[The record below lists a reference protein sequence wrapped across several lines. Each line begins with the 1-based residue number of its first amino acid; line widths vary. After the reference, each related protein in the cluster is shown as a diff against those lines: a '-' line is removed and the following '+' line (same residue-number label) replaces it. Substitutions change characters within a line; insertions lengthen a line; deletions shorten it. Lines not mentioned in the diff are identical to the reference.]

1 MMTKRRLD
9 SWLSLSAIPVL
20 LGAIASSG
28 AIAQPLLF
36 AQTETP
42 VEVEEPLESSEEAP
56 EELELP
62 EELEEPIELELP
74 EDEETPE
81 AMEEE
86 DEWEEFTYDD
96 AGFRVALP
104 ATPVEE
110 MVPANP
116 DLGMGESGA
125 ILLDTNG
132 NTVGY
137 AAFYRDYPDLAT
149 LESSEAIAT
158 FLDDFRDDFIA
169 NGVLD
174 GQLLQEREIMLDS
187 YPGREMEIIGAEGFL
202 KTRVY
207 LVGDRLYMLVAVSMT
222 EEAYPETGDRFLDSF
237 ELVN

>member
-1 MMTKRRLD
+1 MTKRRFD
-9 SWLSLSAIPVL
+9 SWLSLSAIPILV
-20 LGAIASSG
+20 GAIASGG
-28 AIAQPLLF
+28 AIAQPVQL

-42 VEVEEPLESSEEAP
+42 VEVEEPLESSEETP
-56 EELELP
+56 EETL
-62 EELEEPIELELP
+62 ELELP

-81 AMEEE
+81 AIEEE
-86 DEWEEFTYDD
+86 DEWEEFTYDA
-96 AGFRVALP
+96 AGFRIALP

-110 MVPANP
+110 VVRADPE
-116 DLGMGESGA
+116 MGIEESGA
-125 ILLDTNG
+125 ILLDTNS

-137 AAFYRDYPDLAT
+137 AAFYRDYAGLDT

-158 FLDDFRDDFIA
+158 FLDGFRDDFVA

-174 GQLLQEREIMLDS
+174 GQLLQEREITLDS

-207 LVGDRLYMLVAVSMT
+207 LVGDRLYMLVAASMT

-237 ELVN
+237 ELLN

>member
-9 SWLSLSAIPVL
+9 SFLSLSAIAVL

-42 VEVEEPLESSEEAP
+42 VEVEEPLESSEETP
-56 EELELP
+56 E
-62 EELEEPIELELP
+62 ELELP

-81 AMEEE
+81 AIEEE
-86 DEWEEFTYDD
+86 DGWEEFTYD
-96 AGFRVALP
+96 AGGFRVALP

-110 MVPANP
+110 VVPANP
-116 DLGMGESGA
+116 DVGMGESGA

-158 FLDDFRDDFIA
+158 FLDDFRDDFVE

-174 GQLLQEREIMLDS
+174 GQLLQEREITLDS

-237 ELVN
+237 ELLN